1 MAART
6 FARLAS
12 AGQGRWL
19 FLLSW
24 VAYAAAYVGRYNY
37 SAVMSAITAEGTLTL
52 SAAGAVSTGYFV
64 CYAAGQILCGILSQ
78 KASPFG
84 MIPLGLALSAGCNF
98 GMGVAPAGAMPL
110 LWAANGLFQAMV
122 WPPIVRLFAECMP
135 FEQQDSACVSIN
147 STTPAGTL
155 GAYALSAAALA
166 LAGWR
171 MAFWACGV
179 LMLAAAVLW
188 TVGSAPLRRAA
199 GSGSAKAAPEGPAA
213 RKAGPG
219 AARRM
224 LPALFAAGLVWLV
237 VPAMLHGGLKDAVPA
252 GDPEWTYA
260 LNRHTI
266 FVHLGRAWQYTGQ
279 ARYLD
284 AFVSLLGD
292 WLDRVPRT
300 PASENTTWRALE
312 AGLRPENWLRAL
324 GLFGPSAPEAL
335 GRRIDESLAAHGD
348 YLARAHG
355 PFQRLSNWGAIQAHG
370 LFLIGLWLGR
380 ADWQAL
386 ALGRLEK
393 NLRHAVLPDGVQWE
407 QSPMYHCEVLHALLD
422 TLLLAERNGIA
433 VPPLLPEKAR
443 AMCQALAVWA
453 APDRT
458 ILPQGDS
465 DVIDAGDLLA
475 AGALLFRD
483 PLLAAAAQG
492 PLCEETLWD
501 FGPDAPARLAALPA
515 AWPDCPSQ
523 KLEASGNY
531 ILRSGWGREDTWI
544 HFRAGSLGGG
554 HGHADLLHVDVY
566 HSGEAV
572 LTDAGRG
579 TYVDGGLRRA
589 LKGPAAHNTFRVDG
603 ADFTCYRGT
612 WEWGPI
618 AQPLP
623 ALARFTPLADRLAG
637 GHLGYLAQGAAVE
650 RQLVFLKPGLL
661 VGADILRAPDG
672 RPQRAEQFFHFGP
685 GRLTAGESAALWE
698 GGRTCAQL
706 HWLSGQRA
714 ECFAA
719 PCAPAYNRVEDAPAL
734 RLDAPAAAGVTA
746 LVWVLSLGGPCQAE
760 LVPVSTGAGQP
771 LPPGTA
777 GAVRIRRDGA
787 ESTVLFS
794 WQAGSHDAGLLCAG
808 DCTGHGN
815 VLVFTPQC
823 PQGLCLD

>member
-1 MAART
+1 MAG
-6 FARLAS
+6 RLT
-12 AGQGRWL
+12 GGR
-19 FLLSW
+19 
-24 VAYAAAYVGRYNY
+24 AYICPPGFGR
-37 SAVMSAITAEGTLTL
+37 A
-52 SAAGAVSTGYFV
+52 
-64 CYAAGQILCGILSQ
+64 
-78 KASPFG
+78 
-84 MIPLGLALSAGCNF
+84 
-98 GMGVAPAGAMPL
+98 
-110 LWAANGLFQAMV
+110 
-122 WPPIVRLFAECMP
+122 
-135 FEQQDSACVSIN
+135 
-147 STTPAGTL
+147 
-155 GAYALSAAALA
+155 
-166 LAGWR
+166 
-171 MAFWACGV
+171 
-179 LMLAAAVLW
+179 
-188 TVGSAPLRRAA
+188 
-199 GSGSAKAAPEGPAA
+199 GPA
-213 RKAGPG
+213 
-219 AARRM
+219 
-224 LPALFAAGLVWLV
+224 
-237 VPAMLHGGLKDAVPA
+237 
-252 GDPEWTYA
+252 
-260 LNRHTI
+260 
-266 FVHLGRAWQYTGQ
+266 
-279 ARYLD
+279 
-284 AFVSLLGD
+284 S
-292 WLDRVPRT
+292 
-300 PASENTTWRALE
+300 
-312 AGLRPENWLRAL
+312 
-324 GLFGPSAPEAL
+324 PEAL

-386 ALGRLEK
+386 ALGRLEE
-393 NLRHAVLPDGVQWE
+393 NLRHAILPDGVQWE

-554 HGHADLLHVDVY
+554 L
-566 HSGEAV
+566 
-572 LTDAGRG
+572 
-579 TYVDGGLRRA
+579 
-589 LKGPAAHNTFRVDG
+589 
-603 ADFTCYRGT
+603 
-612 WEWGPI
+612 
-618 AQPLP
+618 
-623 ALARFTPLADRLAG
+623 
-637 GHLGYLAQGAAVE
+637 
-650 RQLVFLKPGLL
+650 
-661 VGADILRAPDG
+661 
-672 RPQRAEQFFHFGP
+672 
-685 GRLTAGESAALWE
+685 
-698 GGRTCAQL
+698 
-706 HWLSGQRA
+706 
-714 ECFAA
+714 
-719 PCAPAYNRVEDAPAL
+719 
-734 RLDAPAAAGVTA
+734 
-746 LVWVLSLGGPCQAE
+746 CQAE

-794 WQAGSHDAGLLCAG
+794 WQAGSHDADLLCAG

>member
-1 MAART
+1 MNARP
-6 FARLAS
+6 
-12 AGQGRWL
+12 
-19 FLLSW
+19 
-24 VAYAAAYVGRYNY
+24 V
-37 SAVMSAITAEGTLTL
+37 
-52 SAAGAVSTGYFV
+52 
-64 CYAAGQILCGILSQ
+64 
-78 KASPFG
+78 
-84 MIPLGLALSAGCNF
+84 
-98 GMGVAPAGAMPL
+98 
-110 LWAANGLFQAMV
+110 LWA
-122 WPPIVRLFAECMP
+122 
-135 FEQQDSACVSIN
+135 
-147 STTPAGTL
+147 GT
-155 GAYALSAAALA
+155 ADA
-166 LAGWR
+166 
-171 MAFWACGV
+171 
-179 LMLAAAVLW
+179 AAAVRQLCPQ
-188 TVGSAPLRRAA
+188 AAADALARA
-199 GSGSAKAAPEGPAA
+199 GEICGHTFLFRDHWEMEPTREPVHFDGPV
-213 RKAGPG
+213 
-219 AARRM
+219 
-224 LPALFAAGLVWLV
+224 VW
-237 VPAMLHGGLKDAVPA
+237 DAVPA
-252 GDPEWTYA
+252 GDPEWIYA

-266 FVHLGRAWQYTGQ
+266 FVNLGKAWQYTGQ

-324 GLFGPSAPEAL
+324 GLFGPAVPEAL

-386 ALGRLEK
+386 ALGRLAE

-443 AMCQALAVWA
+443 AMCRALAVWA

-483 PLLAAAAQG
+483 PLLAAAARG

-566 HSGEAV
+566 HGGEAV

-589 LKGPAAHNTFRVDG
+589 LCPRLQPGGRCPGPPAGRPGCGRRDGPGVGAQSGRPLPGGACAGVHRGRPAPAARHGRSRPHPAG
-603 ADFTCYRGT
+603 RG
-612 WEWGPI
+612 GIHRPV
-618 AQPLP
+618 Q
-623 ALARFTPLADRLAG
+623 LAG
-637 GHLGYLAQGAAVE
+637 GE
-650 RQLVFLKPGLL
+650 PR
-661 VGADILRAPDG
+661 R
-672 RPQRAEQFFHFGP
+672 R
-685 GRLTAGESAALWE
+685 
-698 GGRTCAQL
+698 
-706 HWLSGQRA
+706 
-714 ECFAA
+714 
-719 PCAPAYNRVEDAPAL
+719 PAL
-734 RLDAPAAAGVTA
+734 RRGLHRPRECPCFHPAV
-746 LVWVLSLGGPCQAE
+746 
-760 LVPVSTGAGQP
+760 
-771 LPPGTA
+771 PPGA
-777 GAVRIRRDGA
+777 
-787 ESTVLFS
+787 L
-794 WQAGSHDAGLLCAG
+794 
-808 DCTGHGN
+808 
-815 VLVFTPQC
+815 P
-823 PQGLCLD
+823 

>member
-1 MAART
+1 MNARPV
-6 FARLAS
+6 L
-12 AGQGRWL
+12 W
-19 FLLSW
+19 
-24 VAYAAAYVGRYNY
+24 
-37 SAVMSAITAEGTLTL
+37 
-52 SAAGAVSTGYFV
+52 AGA
-64 CYAAGQILCGILSQ
+64 ADA
-78 KASPFG
+78 
-84 MIPLGLALSAGCNF
+84 
-98 GMGVAPAGAMPL
+98 
-110 LWAANGLFQAMV
+110 
-122 WPPIVRLFAECMP
+122 
-135 FEQQDSACVSIN
+135 
-147 STTPAGTL
+147 
-155 GAYALSAAALA
+155 
-166 LAGWR
+166 
-171 MAFWACGV
+171 
-179 LMLAAAVLW
+179 AAAVRQLCPQ
-188 TVGSAPLRRAA
+188 AAADALARA
-199 GSGSAKAAPEGPAA
+199 GEICGHTFLFRDHWEMEPTREPVHFDGPV
-213 RKAGPG
+213 
-219 AARRM
+219 
-224 LPALFAAGLVWLV
+224 VW
-237 VPAMLHGGLKDAVPA
+237 DAVPA

-324 GLFGPSAPEAL
+324 GLFGPAVPEAL
-335 GRRIDESLAAHGD
+335 GRRIDESLAVHGD
-348 YLARAHG
+348 YLALAHG

-380 ADWQAL
+380 TDWQAL
-386 ALGRLEK
+386 ALGRLEE

-443 AMCQALAVWA
+443 AMCRALAVWA

-515 AWPDCPSQ
+515 AWPACPSQ

-566 HSGEAV
+566 HGGEAV

-672 RPQRAEQFFHFGP
+672 RPHRAEQFFHFGP

-706 HWLSGQRA
+706 HWLSEQRA